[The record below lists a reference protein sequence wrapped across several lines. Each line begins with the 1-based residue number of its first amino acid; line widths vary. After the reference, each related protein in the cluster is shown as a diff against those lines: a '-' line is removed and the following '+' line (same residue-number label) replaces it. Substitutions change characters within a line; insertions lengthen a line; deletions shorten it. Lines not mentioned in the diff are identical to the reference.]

1 MKYNEGDNFI
11 THTVLEAYEITFN
24 INISKEEI
32 IFGSESEFEELLLG
46 FFSNMFRLVS
56 RRNLDVDMHRYKNVL
71 LPKS

>member
-11 THTVLEAYEITFN
+11 THTVLEVYEITF
-24 INISKEEI
+24 NISKEEI